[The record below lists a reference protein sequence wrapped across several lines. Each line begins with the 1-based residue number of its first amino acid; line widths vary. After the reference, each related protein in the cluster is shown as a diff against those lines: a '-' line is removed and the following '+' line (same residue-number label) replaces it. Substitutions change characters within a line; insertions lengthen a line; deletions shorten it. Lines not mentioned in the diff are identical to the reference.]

1 MQCSAIILK
10 ITTDSHLVLL
20 LLCHVRTSATR
31 TLVNEDNGRPVRRID
46 STGTISWQN
55 SALDRR
61 KFYDLKFVNKSQ

>member
-20 LLCHVRTSATR
+20 LLCQVRTSATR
-31 TLVNEDNGRPVRRID
+31 TLVNEDNGRPVRQID